1 MHLFEE
7 FPDPF
12 EHRRC
17 QLNLVLLLDR
27 KIKAAYLDSCYY
39 CYYLRDNWPQWNK
52 RCSEHWREIQ
62 EVILCLFNQDTTFTY
77 GHENYGQKCFQYK
90 CNLEREIPRL
100 EREWL
105 KSKLN
110 FVLSVGFQACW
121 SEHFKK
127 ETERTNFIILQKQVS
142 VYFADINDH
151 EEIPQLQQSTLQSHM
166 GPAFWK
172 PDQKNITMP
181 IVFIHCLI
189 SRAAASSW
197 V

>member
-1 MHLFEE
+1 MSATLQFPNSKPVFFEVVVQSLRNVQLFCSPVDCGLPGFSVHGVSQARILECVAISFSVCSLETPKMHLFEE

-12 EHRRC
+12 EHKWC
-17 QLNLVLLLDR
+17 QLNLVLLLDG

-52 RCSEHWREIQ
+52 GCSEHCREIQ

-110 FVLSVGFQACW
+110 FVLSVGFQAC
-121 SEHFKK
+121 
-127 ETERTNFIILQKQVS
+127 
-142 VYFADINDH
+142 
-151 EEIPQLQQSTLQSHM
+151 
-166 GPAFWK
+166 
-172 PDQKNITMP
+172 
-181 IVFIHCLI
+181 
-189 SRAAASSW
+189 
-197 V
+197 